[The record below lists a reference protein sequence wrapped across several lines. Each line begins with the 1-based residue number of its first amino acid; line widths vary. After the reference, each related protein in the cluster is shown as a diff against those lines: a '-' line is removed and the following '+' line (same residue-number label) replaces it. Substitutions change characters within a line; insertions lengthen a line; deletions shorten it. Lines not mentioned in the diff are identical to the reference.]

1 MTKTARALAVLTVA
15 ALLAPISSPVV
26 SAFLTAE
33 ARSAEVVRRMDQAQ
47 QPELGSIDFP
57 TSGSPA
63 AQPLFIKGV
72 LLIHSFEY
80 DDAREAFQAA
90 QKADPAFAM
99 AYWGEAMTYNHPVWQ
114 RSSPDLARA
123 ALNRLAPAAD
133 ARRAKAPTEKEK
145 DWLGAVE
152 RLHGPGEKLARD
164 LGYAEAMKRMHEKY
178 PADDEVKSFYALALL
193 GTSHG
198 GRDFAI
204 YMRAAALV
212 EQVYAKNP
220 QHPGAA
226 HYLIHAYDDPIHAP
240 LGLRYADAYSK
251 IAPAASHALHMASH
265 IYVAM
270 GMWDESAAT
279 NERSVK
285 AADARREA
293 KKLDVDARG
302 FHALLWL
309 VYSYTQQG
317 RYEEARGVMTELE
330 AAAKESGSERTRS
343 HLALAR
349 AAWLIETRKWGEAKA
364 PVTAKGLPK
373 DAAIADLFAIGFAAF
388 RSGNRAAGSRALQQ
402 MAALMETTP
411 VNLAPVRSGATQPGV
426 RPLAPGVTPV
436 TPAPGPRAVPAPGT
450 GTASPAPQAPGLR
463 QGSGAALPGHGA
475 DSAAPA
481 AVGLPTAGV
490 GGDPRV
496 PQVMAQQL
504 EAMLLFSEGRREEAL
519 VLARQAAIVE
529 AGLPFE
535 FGPPLP
541 VKPVNEQVGEMLMD
555 LRRPKEA
562 MEAFELSLTR
572 TPRRVLSLLGLARAA
587 TAAKDPAT
595 AQRAYGELREIWKK
609 ADKTLPELKE
619 IGALRPASSSH

>member
-1 MTKTARALAVLTVA
+1 MKLRALLFAAVT
-15 ALLAPISSPVV
+15 ALLAPMV
-26 SAFLTAE
+26 SGLRIE
-33 ARSAEVVRRMDQAQ
+33 AQ
-47 QPELGSIDFP
+47 ELGVIDFP
-57 TSGSPA
+57 TSGNAA

-72 LLIHSFEY
+72 LLMHSFEY
-80 DDAREAFQAA
+80 DDAREAFVEAE
-90 QKADPAFAM
+90 KADPAFAM
-99 AYWGEAMTYNHPVWQ
+99 AYWGEAMTYNHAVWQ
-114 RSSPDLARA
+114 RTSPELATA
-123 ALNRLAPAAD
+123 ALAKLAPTAD

-145 DWLGAVE
+145 DWISSVE
-152 RLHGPGEKLARD
+152 KLFGPGEKLARD
-164 LGYAEAMKRMHEKY
+164 LAYADAMKRMSEKY
-178 PADDEVKSFYALALL
+178 PNDDEVKSFYALAIL

-226 HYLIHAYDDPIHAP
+226 HYLIHACDDPIHAP

-251 IAPAASHALHMASH
+251 IAPSASHALHMPSH

-270 GMWDESAAT
+270 GMWDESASI

-285 AADARREA
+285 AADLRRDA

-317 RYEEARGVMTELE
+317 RYDDARGVLTQME
-330 AAAKESGSERTRS
+330 AAAKEKGSERTRS

-349 AAWLIETRKWGEAKA
+349 AAFLIETRKWGEAKA
-364 PVTAKGLPK
+364 PLAAKDLPK
-373 DAAIADLFAIGFAAF
+373 DAAIAELFAIGFGGL
-388 RSGNRAAGSRALQQ
+388 RTGNRAAAAAAMQQ
-402 MAALMETTP
+402 MAALMEEAP
-411 VNLAPVRSGATQPGV
+411 VNGAPVRSNPSAPP
-426 RPLAPGVTPV
+426 RPGVTPI
-436 TPAPGPRAVPAPGT
+436 APGPRAVPAPG
-450 GTASPAPQAPGLR
+450 SKPVV
-463 QGSGAALPGHGA
+463 
-475 DSAAPA
+475 AAPPAGHAEHVQA

-490 GGDPRV
+490 AGDPRV

-504 EAMLLFSEGRREEAL
+504 EAALLFVEGRREEAL
-519 VLARQAAIVE
+519 VLARQAAVVE
-529 AGLPFE
+529 ASLSFE
-535 FGPPLP
+535 FGPPVP

-562 MEAFELSLTR
+562 MEAFELSLKR
-572 TPRRVLSLLGLARAA
+572 TPKRALSLLGLARAA
-587 TAAKDPAT
+587 TAAKDAAT
-595 AQRAYGELREIWKK
+595 AQRAYGELRDIWKK

-619 IGALRPASSSH
+619 IGTFAPKPSSY

>member
-1 MTKTARALAVLTVA
+1 MKLRALLFAAVT
-15 ALLAPISSPVV
+15 ALLDPMASGLRI
-26 SAFLTAE
+26 E
-33 ARSAEVVRRMDQAQ
+33 AQ
-47 QPELGSIDFP
+47 ELGVIDFP
-57 TSGSPA
+57 TSGNAA

-72 LLIHSFEY
+72 LLMHSFEY
-80 DDAREAFQAA
+80 DDAREAFVEAE
-90 QKADPAFAM
+90 KADPAFAM
-99 AYWGEAMTYNHPVWQ
+99 AYWGEAMTYNHAVWQ
-114 RSSPDLARA
+114 RTSPDLATA
-123 ALNRLAPAAD
+123 ALAKLAPTAD

-145 DWLGAVE
+145 DWISSVE
-152 RLHGPGEKLARD
+152 KLFGPGEKLARD
-164 LGYAEAMKRMHEKY
+164 LAYADAMKRMSEKY
-178 PADDEVKSFYALALL
+178 PNDDEVKSFYALAIL

-251 IAPAASHALHMASH
+251 IAPSASHALHMPSH

-270 GMWDESAAT
+270 GMWDESASI

-285 AADARREA
+285 AADLRRDA

-317 RYEEARGVMTELE
+317 RYDDARGVLTQME
-330 AAAKESGSERTRS
+330 AAAKEKGSERTRS

-349 AAWLIETRKWGEAKA
+349 AAFLIETRKWGEAKA
-364 PVTAKGLPK
+364 PLAAKDLPK
-373 DAAIADLFAIGFAAF
+373 DAAIAELFAIGFGGL
-388 RSGNRAAGSRALQQ
+388 RTGNRAAAAAAMQQ
-402 MAALMETTP
+402 MAALMEEAP
-411 VNLAPVRSGATQPGV
+411 VNGAPVRSNPSAPP
-426 RPLAPGVTPV
+426 RPGVTPI
-436 TPAPGPRAVPAPGT
+436 APGPRAVPAPG
-450 GTASPAPQAPGLR
+450 SKPVV
-463 QGSGAALPGHGA
+463 
-475 DSAAPA
+475 AAPPAGHAEHVQA

-490 GGDPRV
+490 AGDPRV

-504 EAMLLFSEGRREEAL
+504 EAALLFVEGRREEAL
-519 VLARQAAIVE
+519 VLARQAAVVE
-529 AGLPFE
+529 ASLSFE
-535 FGPPLP
+535 FGPPVP

-562 MEAFELSLTR
+562 MEAFELSLKR
-572 TPRRVLSLLGLARAA
+572 TPKRALSLLGLARAA
-587 TAAKDPAT
+587 TAAKDAAT
-595 AQRAYGELREIWKK
+595 AQRAYGELRDIWKK

-619 IGALRPASSSH
+619 IGTFAPKPSSY

>member
-1 MTKTARALAVLTVA
+1 MKQRAVLV
-15 ALLAPISSPVV
+15 ALLAVCLGPPATS
-26 SAFLTAE
+26 
-33 ARSAEVVRRMDQAQ
+33 Q
-47 QPELGSIDFP
+47 ELGTIDFP

-63 AQPLFIKGV
+63 AQPHFIKGV
-72 LLIHSFEY
+72 LLMHSFEY
-80 DDAREAFQAA
+80 DDAREAFVEA
-90 QKADPAFAM
+90 QKADPNFAM
-99 AYWGEAMTYNHPVWQ
+99 AYWGEAMTFNHAVRQ
-114 RSSPDLARA
+114 RTSPDLAKA
-123 ALNRLAPAAD
+123 ALNKLAPTAD
-133 ARRAKAPTEKEK
+133 ARRGKAATEKEK

-152 RLHGPGEKLARD
+152 RLYGGGDKLARD
-164 LGYAEAMKRMHEKY
+164 LAYADAMKRMLEKY
-178 PADDEVKSFYALALL
+178 PADDEVRSFYALALL

-198 GRDFAI
+198 GRDFSI

-251 IAPAASHALHMASH
+251 IAPSASHALHMPSH

-270 GMWDESAAT
+270 GMWDESAAI

-285 AADARREA
+285 AADARRET

-317 RYEEARGVMTELE
+317 RYDEARGVMAQLD
-330 AAAKESGSERTRS
+330 AAVKESGSERTRS
-343 HLALAR
+343 HLSLAR

-364 PVTAKGLPK
+364 PVLAKGLPK
-373 DAAIADLFAIGFAAF
+373 EAAIADLFAIGFAAI
-388 RSGNRAAGSRALQQ
+388 RSGNRQAGSAALKA
-402 MAALMETTP
+402 MAELMETAP
-411 VNLAPVRSGATQPGV
+411 VNLAPVRAAPSAGTKPLPPGV
-426 RPLAPGVTPV
+426 KPLS
-436 TPAPGPRAVPAPGT
+436 PAPGPVAVNPPGT
-450 GTASPAPQAPGLR
+450 VPT
-463 QGSGAALPGHGA
+463 
-475 DSAAPA
+475 APA
-481 AVGLPTAGV
+481 VAHATHQPAAATGLPTAG
-490 GGDPRV
+490 GADIRV

-504 EAMLLFSEGRREEAL
+504 EALLLFSEGRREEAL
-519 VLARQAAIVE
+519 VLARQAAVVE

-535 FGPPLP
+535 FGPPIP

-562 MEAFELSLTR
+562 MEAFELSLKR
-572 TPRRVLSLLGLARAA
+572 TPRRALSLLGLARAA
-587 TAAKDPAT
+587 RAAKDTAT
-595 AQRAYGELREIWKK
+595 AERAYAELREIWKK

-619 IGALRPASSSH
+619 IGALRPQS